1 MNVLL
6 YNTLFNYRCP
16 ECRGLVVYD
25 GNGALV
31 CQECGLVVADRLP
44 MFYTF
49 QLYDQYYTW
58 NRYRPLFNS
67 REAKAIAKL
76 KRNVKHKWTLQQLK
90 HFIALR
96 KHAVSRSVRILDV
109 EPNFKEIHEDLRREA
124 ARILQEIV
132 LKDPVLASRTKRGQW
147 AAALCIAS
155 GGKLGKAALHRL
167 TGISKS
173 QANVIR
179 KICCKRGYVQ

>member
-67 REAKAIAKL
+67 REAKAIVKL

-96 KHAVSRSVRILDV
+96 KHAVKKSVRVLDV
-109 EPNFKEIHEDLRREA
+109 ADLSRVPEDLRRKA
-124 ARILQEIV
+124 AEVLKKIV
-132 LKDPVLASRTKRGQW
+132 LKDPKLASRTKRGQW

-155 GGKLGKAALHRL
+155 GGRLGKAALHRL
-167 TGISKS
+167 TGISKN

-179 KICCKRGYVQ
+179 KICRKRGYVQ